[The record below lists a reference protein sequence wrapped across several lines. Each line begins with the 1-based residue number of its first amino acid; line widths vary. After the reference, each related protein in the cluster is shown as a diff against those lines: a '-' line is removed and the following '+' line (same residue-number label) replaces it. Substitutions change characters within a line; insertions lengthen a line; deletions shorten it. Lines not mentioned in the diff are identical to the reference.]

1 MSKTK
6 KTAALKRLA
15 DLYRRMDE
23 AYAAAAAPIGLSCA
37 GCADSCCET
46 VFRHH
51 TYVEWAGLWDGLLQL
66 PAPRLAEVRDAA
78 ENWIRRHQN
87 PLLPGV
93 RPRVPCPLS
102 EKSSGESSGESPEG
116 LRCGLY
122 EVRPMVCRLH
132 GVPNVLIHPRGG
144 QSAFPGCDRAQAL
157 GKTCE
162 PALVDR
168 TPLLTELA
176 RLEMDLVGRE
186 RMGKLPRVDLTIAEM
201 ILLGQP
207 KI

>member
-1 MSKTK
+1 MSKAK
-6 KTAALKRLA
+6 KTAVLKRL
-15 DLYRRMDE
+15 DELYRRMDA
-23 AYAAAAAPIGLSCA
+23 AYAASASALGLSCA

-51 TYVEWAGLWDGLLQL
+51 TYCEWAGLWAGLAGL
-66 PAPRLAEVRDAA
+66 PEPRRAEIKSAA
-78 ENWIRRHQN
+78 EDWLRQHQN

-102 EKSSGESSGESPEG
+102 EESHEESGG

-122 EVRPMVCRLH
+122 AQRPMVCRLH
-132 GVPNVLIHPRGG
+132 GVSNVLIRPKGG
-144 QSAFPGCDRAQAL
+144 QAAFPGCDRAQNL

-162 PALVDR
+162 PALLDR

-176 RLEMDLVGRE
+176 RLEMDLLGRE
-186 RMGKLPRVDLTIAEM
+186 RMGKVPRVDLTIAEM
-201 ILLGQP
+201 ILLGPP